1 MYSTLTIATRPIMLY
16 ETVDNTSKMADST
29 PSKSDIEEIFKKLR
43 AIPTNKTCFDCNA
56 KNPAWAS
63 VTYGIFL
70 CIDCSAVHRGLG
82 VHLTFVRSTQLDT
95 NWTWTQLR
103 NMQLGG
109 NANAR
114 KFFAQ
119 HNCTTTDAQQKYNS
133 RAAMQYREKLAQA
146 STQAMRHYGTKVFL
160 PSPKNKIMLHLDEN
174 PASMLEEH
182 NEIDFFKEHE
192 NFDLNS
198 NESSTFIEENSVSVT
213 NSVSANDNIE
223 KDNQKVV
230 PEIGSNSLGPTVK
243 LSDSTSSSIPERKST
258 IGVRKAQIKK
268 PGLGKKTG
276 GLGAQR
282 VKTNFDELEK
292 SVAEAS
298 KESQVKDQQETTN
311 KEEQEE
317 ISTRLAYQYEQNLNE
332 HAKKVEERAKHL
344 DPTKATQ
351 AERLGMGF
359 NTRSGAS
366 HSALADMQTITQES
380 SSKTVTT
387 SESRTLDVERSLFIS
402 LDEFYEAL
410 SVPYISNNSKKS
422 RSEEVVVIAEPEPPK
437 RVGPSNRPNSIKN
450 DNKTTTPESEAQRK
464 FGSAKAISSDQYFQ
478 DSKDD
483 GSWERKANL
492 RRFEGSSSISS
503 ADYFGTGSST
513 STSPTSSLSMR
524 FSDGRSGV
532 VDFDDVRES
541 VRQGVNK
548 VADKISSLANAAVSS
563 LQDRCGI

>member
-532 VDFDDVRES
+532 VDFDD
-541 VRQGVNK
+541 
-548 VADKISSLANAAVSS
+548 
-563 LQDRCGI
+563 DRCGI